1 MAFEHLKV
9 RPLSRA
15 TSAWANSIVDALNQ
29 LYGDIR
35 SIDAKNLDIAL
46 LSALPYD
53 IIPDE
58 ALKRLLGQVGREWLA
73 VYAGTG
79 FFTNNVY
86 IQGKRALKDGDPIT
100 LYDIAKPARRGI
112 SEAIDTSSRLAE
124 IYGIL
129 REPLP
134 RTLNY
139 ITESAK
145 SRITEAIDSSTR
157 LAEIREQARSI
168 RDYTR
173 HLPGMDTKLSDIREY
188 TKQTQSFL
196 ARIYVDSQ
204 GRVGVTVLQP
214 IDTYGNVLVRSVE
227 SIAKPFFRKKIEEGK
242 AFSISRRFEE
252 VASGASVSIYFENPP
267 YSGVNAHIQMIEVVS
282 MAQAFVDIYRDATK
296 TAVGTPL
303 SPFNL
308 NMASPRTSKINAE
321 YGGTYENGELA
332 LNTVCPGG
340 SGVRAVGGAVEVG
353 ENLIIPPGRNIVVV
367 VTNASA
373 SDTNISIR
381 FLWYEE

>member
-35 SIDAKNLDIAL
+35 FIDAKKLDIAL

-173 HLPGMDTKLSDIREY
+173 HLPGMDTKLNDIREY

-242 AFSISRRFEE
+242 AFAVSHRFEG
-252 VASGASVSIYFENPP
+252 VASDASVSIYFENPP
-267 YSGVNAHIQMIEVVS
+267 YSGKTVYVQLIRVTPLANAYL
-282 MAQAFVDIYRDATK
+282 DIYRNATR
-296 TAVGTPL
+296 TGIGTKL
-303 SPFNL
+303 TPFNL
-308 NMASPRTSKINAE
+308 NMGSPRESVVDVE
-321 YGGTYENGELA
+321 YGGTYEGGQLA
-332 LNTVCPGG
+332 VNETCPGG
-340 SGVRAVGGAVEVG
+340 SGVRAIGEVVEVG
-353 ENLIIPPGRNIVVV
+353 ENIIIPPGHNIVIT
-367 VTNASA
+367 VTNVSASA
-373 SDTNISIR
+373 TDISIKI
-381 FLWYEE
+381 LWYEE